1 MPYPQTDWKD
11 YVPQY
16 PLRVRLV
23 DNGDGTFNLV
33 PEPGEIIQEGT
44 PMSATNFNNMEKGIG
59 AAAALADAL
68 FVQALLL
75 LGHSRYSLDELD
87 DKKLDATGKAAD
99 ASKADKL
106 GTARSITIA
115 GGATAAAVN
124 FDGSQ
129 NITITVTALDPTK
142 LSAAVP
148 VNKGGTGATDA
159 AGARSNLGIPSNGD
173 LANAVIIEDAQ
184 RSVDQAVQRDLEER
198 LITAEAQIAAM
209 GT

>member
-1 MPYPQTDWKD
+1 MPYPQTDWTD

-68 FVQALLL
+68 FIQALLL
-75 LGHSRYSLDELD
+75 LGHSKYSVDELD
-87 DKKLDATGKAAD
+87 DAIENGDVVAEKANKLN
-99 ASKADKL
+99 
-106 GTARSITIA
+106 TARSITIA

-129 NITITVTALDPTK
+129 NITITVTALDPAK
-142 LSAAVP
+142 FSSAAP
-148 VNKGGTGATDA
+148 IDKGGTGATDA

-173 LANAVIIEDAQ
+173 LANAVIFEDAQ